1 MTAPLPHGG
10 QLGEAALRYPDAPRP
25 FIDLS
30 TGINPHAYPMPP
42 LSQADCARLPEAA
55 AIADLEAAAARAYG
69 VADPGCVVAAAG
81 TQPLIALLPRL
92 RARAAVAVV
101 GPTYAEHAEA
111 WRLGGHAVREV
122 AAPTDDADVLVV
134 CTPNNPDGRVAAVG
148 TLADIAGRITARGGW
163 LVVDEAFIDLTGGE
177 SAARLVASP
186 GVIVLRSFGKTYG
199 LAGLRLGFALA
210 HADLARRLRAS
221 LGPWPVSGPAIAAGR
236 AALRDDAWRATTR
249 TRVEADA
256 AMLRAALTEAGLDVR
271 GGALLFHLVDVAD
284 AGLLHHH
291 LCTHGILTRRFP
303 AQPRWLRLGLPPD
316 QAALARL
323 RHALAVRPRN
333 TWRAD

>member
-1 MTAPLPHGG
+1 MSGPLLHGG
-10 QLGEAALRYPDAPRP
+10 QLGDAMRHYPDAPRP

-42 LSQADCARLPEAA
+42 LDAADCTRLPEAA
-55 AIADLEAAAARAYG
+55 ALADLEAAAARAYG
-69 VADPGCVVAAAG
+69 IADPACVVAAAG

-92 RARAAVAVV
+92 RARASVAVV
-101 GPTYAEHAEA
+101 GPTYAEHEAA

-122 AAPTDDADVLVV
+122 EAPTDEAEVLVV
-134 CTPNNPDGRVAAVG
+134 CSPNNPDGRVAAVA
-148 TLADIAGRITARGGW
+148 TLADIATRVTVRGGW
-163 LVVDEAFIDLTGGE
+163 LVIDEAFIDLSGRE
-177 SAARLVASP
+177 SAARLISLR
-186 GVIVLRSFGKTYG
+186 GVVVLRSFGKTYG

-210 HADLARRLRAS
+210 HPDLARRLRAS
-221 LGPWPVSGPAIAAGR
+221 LGPWPVSGPAIVAGR
-236 AALRDDAWRATTR
+236 AALRDDAWRAAAR
-249 TRVEADA
+249 ARLEVEAA
-256 AMLRAALTEAGLDVR
+256 GLRAVLTEAGLDIR
-271 GGALLFHLVDVAD
+271 GGALLFHLVEVAD
-284 AGLLHHH
+284 AASLHHH

-316 QAALARL
+316 PPALARL

>member
-1 MTAPLPHGG
+1 MSTPLPHGG
-10 QLGEAALRYPDAPRP
+10 QLGDAMRRYPDAPLP
-25 FIDLS
+25 FVDLS

-55 AIADLEAAAARAYG
+55 VIADLEAAAARAYG
-69 VADPGCVVAAAG
+69 VADPACVVAAAG
-81 TQPLIALLPRL
+81 TQPLIALLPHL
-92 RARAAVAVV
+92 RAPAAVAVV

-122 AAPTDDADVLVV
+122 AIPTDDADVLVV
-134 CTPNNPDGRVAAVG
+134 CSPNNPDGRVVSIE
-148 TLADIAGRITARGGW
+148 TLADKAERLTVRGGW
-163 LVVDEAFIDLTGGE
+163 LVIDEAFIDLTGGE
-177 SAARLVASP
+177 SAARLISSP
-186 GVIVLRSFGKTYG
+186 GVVVLRSFGKTYG
-199 LAGLRLGFALA
+199 LAGLRLGFALV

-221 LGPWPVSGPAIAAGR
+221 LGPWPVSGPAITAGR
-236 AALRDDAWRATTR
+236 AALRDDAWRAATR
-249 TRVEADA
+249 ARVEADA
-256 AMLRAALTEAGLDVR
+256 EMLRAALTDAGLNIR
-271 GGALLFHLVDVAD
+271 GGALLFHLVDTPD
-284 AGLLHHH
+284 AASLHHH

-316 QAALARL
+316 PSALARL